1 MSASL
6 ISAIL
11 AIIEKSQTNSGPAA
25 NYYII
30 NTTIPVYVV
39 GFHIGLKL
47 SSYLPYGSTALFA
60 VLLAITFIL
69 FYIREYK

>member
-1 MSASL
+1 MSSSL

-11 AIIEKSQTNSGPAA
+11 GIIEKSQTNSGPAA

-47 SSYLPYGSTALFA
+47 SASLPFGSTALLA
-60 VLLAITFIL
+60 VLLAITFII
-69 FYIREYK
+69 FYIR